1 MAHWVLGALI
11 LHQTL
16 QQIPAVILLTYLTR
30 KDSIQTFSITFL
42 ETENLGSII

>member
-11 LHQTL
+11 LHQG
-16 QQIPAVILLTYLTR
+16 PAVILLTYLTR